1 MKRLFLTLISI
12 AFLLLTASSQSRD
25 KRLSK
30 ENYQAQLEQFIIQEA
45 QFTAKEAADFRVIFK
60 EMQNKQRKPFEAM
73 KDIWHKPGR
82 VEKEC
87 AEAIRQKDKMDI
99 ELKNLQQQY
108 HNKLLKLM
116 AASKVF
122 KAIIAED
129 KFHRQML
136 RKWSNKPKK

>member
-12 AFLLLTASSQSRD
+12 AFLLLTVSSQSRD

-30 ENYQAQLEQFIIQEA
+30 EHYQAQLAQFIIQEA

-60 EMQNKQRKPFEAM
+60 EMQNKQRKTFEAM

-82 VEKEC
+82 GEKEC

-108 HNKLLKLM
+108 HNKLLKVM
-116 AASKVF
+116 PASKVF

>member
-30 ENYQAQLEQFIIQEA
+30 ENYQAQLGQFIIQEA

-60 EMQNKQRKPFEAM
+60 EMQNKQRKTFEAM

-82 VEKEC
+82 GEKEC

-108 HNKLLKLM
+108 HNKLLKVM
-116 AASKVF
+116 PASKVF

>member
-30 ENYQAQLEQFIIQEA
+30 EHYQAQLAQFIIQEA

-60 EMQNKQRKPFEAM
+60 EMQNKQRKTFEAM

-82 VEKEC
+82 GEKEC

-108 HNKLLKLM
+108 HNKLLKVM
-116 AASKVF
+116 PASKVF

>member
-12 AFLLLTASSQSRD
+12 VFLLLTASSQSRD

-60 EMQNKQRKPFEAM
+60 EMQNKQRKTFEAM

-82 VEKEC
+82 GEKEC

-108 HNKLLKLM
+108 HNKLLKVIP
-116 AASKVF
+116 ASKVF

>member
-30 ENYQAQLEQFIIQEA
+30 EHYQAQLEQFIIQAA

-60 EMQNKQRKPFEAM
+60 EMQNKQRKTFEAM

-82 VEKEC
+82 GEKEC

-108 HNKLLKLM
+108 HNKLLKVM
-116 AASKVF
+116 PASKVF

>member
-60 EMQNKQRKPFEAM
+60 EMQNKQRKTFEAM

-82 VEKEC
+82 GEKEC

-108 HNKLLKLM
+108 HNKLLKVM
-116 AASKVF
+116 PASKVF

>member
-30 ENYQAQLEQFIIQEA
+30 EHYQEQLEQFIIQEA

-60 EMQNKQRKPFEAM
+60 EMQNKQRKTFEAM

-82 VEKEC
+82 GEKEC

-99 ELKNLQQQY
+99 EFKNLQQQY
-108 HNKLLKLM
+108 HNKLLKVM
-116 AASKVF
+116 PASKVF

>member
-1 MKRLFLTLISI
+1 MKRLFLTLIST

-60 EMQNKQRKPFEAM
+60 EMQNKQRKTFEAM

-82 VEKEC
+82 GEKEC

-108 HNKLLKLM
+108 HNKLLKVM
-116 AASKVF
+116 PASKVF

>member
-60 EMQNKQRKPFEAM
+60 EMQNKQRKTFEAM

-82 VEKEC
+82 GEKEC

-108 HNKLLKLM
+108 HYKLLKVIP
-116 AASKVF
+116 ASKVF

>member
-30 ENYQAQLEQFIIQEA
+30 EYYQAQLEQFIIQEA

-60 EMQNKQRKPFEAM
+60 EMQNKQRKTFEAM

-82 VEKEC
+82 GEKEC

-108 HNKLLKLM
+108 HNKLLKVM
-116 AASKVF
+116 PASKVF

>member
-30 ENYQAQLEQFIIQEA
+30 ENYQPQLEQFIIQEA

-60 EMQNKQRKPFEAM
+60 EMQNKQRKTFEAM

-82 VEKEC
+82 GEKEC

-108 HNKLLKLM
+108 HNKLLKVM
-116 AASKVF
+116 PASKVF

>member
-60 EMQNKQRKPFEAM
+60 EMQNKQRKTFEAM

-82 VEKEC
+82 GEKEC

-108 HNKLLKLM
+108 HNKLLKVIP
-116 AASKVF
+116 ASKVF

>member
-1 MKRLFLTLISI
+1 MKRLFLTLIST

-60 EMQNKQRKPFEAM
+60 EMQNKQRKTFEAM

-82 VEKEC
+82 GEKEC

-108 HNKLLKLM
+108 HNKLLKVIP
-116 AASKVF
+116 ASKVF

>member
-60 EMQNKQRKPFEAM
+60 EMQNKQRKTFEAM
-73 KDIWHKPGR
+73 KDDWHKPGR
-82 VEKEC
+82 GEKEC

-99 ELKNLQQQY
+99 ELKTLQQQY
-108 HNKLLKLM
+108 HNKLLKVIP
-116 AASKVF
+116 ASKVF

>member
-12 AFLLLTASSQSRD
+12 TFLLLTASSQSRD

-30 ENYQAQLEQFIIQEA
+30 EHYQAQLAQFIIQEA

-60 EMQNKQRKPFEAM
+60 EMQNKQRKTFEAM

-82 VEKEC
+82 GEKEC

-108 HNKLLKLM
+108 HNKLLKVM
-116 AASKVF
+116 PASKVF

>member
-60 EMQNKQRKPFEAM
+60 EMQNKQRKTFEAM

-82 VEKEC
+82 GEKEC

-99 ELKNLQQQY
+99 ELKNL
-108 HNKLLKLM
+108 
-116 AASKVF
+116 
-122 KAIIAED
+122 
-129 KFHRQML
+129 
-136 RKWSNKPKK
+136 

>member
-30 ENYQAQLEQFIIQEA
+30 EYYQAQLEQFIIQEA

-60 EMQNKQRKPFEAM
+60 EMQNKQRKTFEAM

-82 VEKEC
+82 GEKEC

-108 HNKLLKLM
+108 HNKLLKVIP
-116 AASKVF
+116 ASKVF

>member
-30 ENYQAQLEQFIIQEA
+30 EHYQAQLAQFIIQEA

-60 EMQNKQRKPFEAM
+60 EMQNKQRKTFEAM

-82 VEKEC
+82 GEKEC

-108 HNKLLKLM
+108 HNKLLKVIP
-116 AASKVF
+116 ASKVF

>member
-30 ENYQAQLEQFIIQEA
+30 EHYQAQLEQFIIQEA
-45 QFTAKEAADFRVIFK
+45 QFSAKEAADFRVIFK
-60 EMQNKQRKPFEAM
+60 EMQNKQRKTFEAM

-82 VEKEC
+82 GEKEC

-108 HNKLLKLM
+108 HNKLLKVIP
-116 AASKVF
+116 ASKVF

>member
-30 ENYQAQLEQFIIQEA
+30 EHYQAQLEQLIIQEA

-60 EMQNKQRKPFEAM
+60 EMQNKQRKTFEAM

-82 VEKEC
+82 GEKEC

-108 HNKLLKLM
+108 HNKLLKVM
-116 AASKVF
+116 PASKVF

>member
-1 MKRLFLTLISI
+1 
-12 AFLLLTASSQSRD
+12 
-25 KRLSK
+25 
-30 ENYQAQLEQFIIQEA
+30 
-45 QFTAKEAADFRVIFK
+45 
-60 EMQNKQRKPFEAM
+60 MQKKQRKTFEAM

-82 VEKEC
+82 GEKEC

-108 HNKLLKLM
+108 HNKLLKVM
-116 AASKVF
+116 PASKVF

>member
-30 ENYQAQLEQFIIQEA
+30 EYYQAQLAQFIIQEA

-60 EMQNKQRKPFEAM
+60 EMQNKQRKTFEAM

-82 VEKEC
+82 GEKEC

-108 HNKLLKLM
+108 HNKLLKVM
-116 AASKVF
+116 PASKVF

>member
-1 MKRLFLTLISI
+1 MKRLFLTLITI

-30 ENYQAQLEQFIIQEA
+30 EHYQAQLAQFIIQEA

-60 EMQNKQRKPFEAM
+60 EMQNKQRKTFEAM

-82 VEKEC
+82 GEKEC

-108 HNKLLKLM
+108 HNKLLKVIP
-116 AASKVF
+116 ASKVF

>member
-60 EMQNKQRKPFEAM
+60 EMQNKQRKTFEAM

-82 VEKEC
+82 GEKEC
-87 AEAIRQKDKMDI
+87 AEAIRQKHKMDI

-108 HNKLLKLM
+108 HNKLLKVM
-116 AASKVF
+116 PASKVF

>member
-60 EMQNKQRKPFEAM
+60 EMQNKQRKTFEAM
-73 KDIWHKPGR
+73 KDIRHKPGR
-82 VEKEC
+82 GEKEC

-108 HNKLLKLM
+108 HNKLLKVM
-116 AASKVF
+116 PASKVF